1 MEPPLTHEQEVDKR
15 KVFFL
20 RHSIRQLDLAGILD
34 ATALAAALHH
44 VKRVLIKPNVVE
56 ALAPPITTP
65 TDIIGMLIDYIK
77 RVSDVEVV
85 IGEGTGSLE
94 YDTWYPFEKLG
105 YKELAKEKNVR
116 LIDLNTEECV
126 RLSNPKCK
134 RWPDMFLP
142 RIALDSFLIS
152 VPVLKAHTLAGVTIS
167 MKKKNMMG
175 MAPPRYYQQ
184 GGAWGKSAFHTGIQE
199 AIADLNRYRSP
210 DFSLLDARIGMAQ
223 AHLHGPHCDPPVD
236 IVAASFD
243 PVAID
248 AYGAGLLH
256 RNWREIGHIAH
267 VNGEIGQAKPLEII
281 EA

>member
-1 MEPPLTHEQEVDKR
+1 MDRKWNKG

-20 RHSIRQLDLAGILD
+20 RSSSRQPDLPRLLD
-34 ATALAAALHH
+34 ATALASALHH
-44 VKRVLIKPNVVE
+44 AKRVLIKPNVVE
-56 ALAPPITTP
+56 ALPPPITTP
-65 TDIIGMLIDYIK
+65 TDIINQLIDYI
-77 RVSDVEVV
+77 REVSDVEVV

-105 YKELAKEKNVR
+105 YKELARTKNVR
-116 LIDLNTEECV
+116 LIDLNTEECI

-142 RIALDSFLIS
+142 RIVLDSFLIS

-167 MKKKNMMG
+167 MKNMMG
-175 MAPPRYYQQ
+175 MVPPRYYQQ
-184 GGAWGKSAFHTGIQE
+184 GGAWKKSAFHTRIQE

-223 AHLHGPHCDPPVD
+223 AHLHGPHCDPPVK

-256 RNWREIGHIAH
+256 RNWRRIGHIAH
-267 VNGEIGQAKPLEII
+267 VNGEIGQAEPLEII